1 MEQKSAPRLIKAPSF
16 LDASIPLIVL
26 VVLLSLSVYLYG
38 SDSSYGANQIALFVA
53 AFVGVIIGLKNG
65 YGWADIEQAMVKGI
79 SLSLGAL
86 LILFSVGALI
96 GTWLL
101 AGTVPTLIYYGLQLL
116 DPSWFYA
123 ASCIL
128 CAIVAISI
136 GSSWTTAA
144 TIGVALIGVAAGLGM
159 SPAITAGA
167 IVSGA
172 YFGDK
177 MSPVSE
183 TTNLAPAVAG
193 SNLFDHIRHMTWTT
207 VPSLILALIIFAV
220 IGFNADAAADDTQIR
235 AISESLQQHFN
246 ISPVMLVPLLV
257 LMAMAVKKVPAFP
270 TVFIGALLGG
280 LWAVLFQPELVAKMA
295 APVNAGLTSSISLL
309 FLTIDLEAL
318 NHVLAPLQVVWSTL
332 HGGFVIETQNA
343 QLDKLLNGGGMV
355 KMLNTCWLIFS
366 AMMFGAV
373 LEHVGLLRKFVE
385 AILHKAH
392 STGSLITS
400 TIATCIATNILTA
413 DQYMAIVMPGRM
425 FKEEYERRGL
435 APVNLSR
442 TLEDGG
448 TITSPLIPWN
458 TCGAYMHGVL
468 NVNPLDYAMYAFFN
482 LINPVLAVIYAYMGI
497 KVLKLTPPDTPIT
510 AAVQG
515 K

>member
-1 MEQKSAPRLIKAPSF
+1 MEHNTSVKEPSF
-16 LDASIPLIVL
+16 LDASLPL
-26 VVLLSLSVYLYG
+26 VVLVFLLGLSVFLYG
-38 SDSSYGANQIALFVA
+38 SDSSYGPNQIALFVA
-53 AFVGVIIGLKNG
+53 SGVGVIIGLKNG
-65 YGWADIEQAMVKGI
+65 YSWTEIEQAMVKGI

-101 AGTVPTLIYYGLQLL
+101 SGTVPSLIYYGLQILN
-116 DPSWFYA
+116 PSWFYA
-123 ASCIL
+123 ASCLL
-128 CAIVAISI
+128 CAVVALAI

-144 TIGVALIGVAAGLGM
+144 TIGVALIGVASGLGM
-159 SPAITAGA
+159 SPVITAGA

-207 VPSLILALIIFAV
+207 VPSMVLALILFAV
-220 IGFNADAAADDTQIR
+220 VGFNSQGSADDSAIR
-235 AISESLQQHFN
+235 AISETLLQHFN
-246 ISPVMLVPLLV
+246 ISPLMLVPLLV

-270 TVFIGALLGG
+270 TVFIGALLGAA
-280 LWAVLFQPELVAKMA
+280 WAVVFQPELVEKMSD
-295 APVNAGLTSSISLL
+295 P
-309 FLTIDLEAL
+309 EL
-318 NHVLAPLQVVWSTL
+318 NPVLAQLKVVWSTL
-332 HGGFVIETQNA
+332 HGGFVIETGNVE
-343 QLDKLLNGGGMV
+343 LDKLLNGGGMV

-373 LEHVGLLRKFVE
+373 LEHIGLLRKFIQG
-385 AILHKAH
+385 ILVWAK

-400 TIATCIATNILTA
+400 TIVTCFATNILTA
-413 DQYMAIVMPGRM
+413 DQYMSIVMPGRM
-425 FKEEYERRGL
+425 YKEEYERRGL

-468 NVNPLDYAMYAFFN
+468 NVNPLDYAFYAFFN
-482 LINPVLAVIYAYMGI
+482 LINPVLAIIYAYLGI
-497 KVLKLTPPDTPIT
+497 KVLKLTPPDTPYS
-510 AAVQG
+510 AAVQQ

>member
-1 MEQKSAPRLIKAPSF
+1 MELQAVPRQIKAPSF
-16 LDASIPLIVL
+16 LDASIPLLVLIVL
-26 VVLLSLSVYLYG
+26 LALAVYLYG
-38 SDSSYGANQIALFVA
+38 SDSSYGANQIALFIA
-53 AFVGVIIGLKNG
+53 SGVGVIIGLKNG
-65 YGWADIEQAMVKGI
+65 YSWNDIEQAMVKGI

-101 AGTVPTLIYYGLQLL
+101 AGTVPSLIYYGLQLL

-123 ASCIL
+123 ASCLL
-128 CAIVAISI
+128 CAVVALSI

-177 MSPVSE
+177 ISPVSE

-207 VPSLILALIIFAV
+207 IPSLIMALIIFSV
-220 IGFNADAAADDTQIR
+220 LGFNANAVADDSQIH
-235 AISESLQQHFN
+235 AISEALQHHFM
-246 ISPVMLVPLLV
+246 ISPLMLVPLLV

-280 LWAVLFQPELVAKMA
+280 VWAVLFQPQLIAKMA
-295 APVNAGLTSSISLL
+295 DP
-309 FLTIDLEAL
+309 EL
-318 NHVLAPLQVVWSTL
+318 NGVLGTLKVVWTTL
-332 HGGFVIETQNA
+332 HGGFVIETQNTE
-343 QLDKLLNGGGMV
+343 LDKLLNGGGMV

-373 LEHVGLLRKFVE
+373 LEHTGLLRKFVE

-413 DQYMAIVMPGRM
+413 DQYMSIVMPGRM

-497 KVLKLTPPDTPIT
+497 KILKLTPPDTPIT

-515 K
+515 NK

>member
-1 MEQKSAPRLIKAPSF
+1 MEQQPAPRLIKAPSF

-53 AFVGVIIGLKNG
+53 AFVGVVIGLKNG

-101 AGTVPTLIYYGLQLL
+101 AGTVPSLIYYGLQLL

-123 ASCIL
+123 ASCLL
-128 CAIVAISI
+128 CAVVAISI

-159 SPAITAGA
+159 SPAVTAGA

-220 IGFNADAAADDTQIR
+220 MGFNADAAADDSQIR
-235 AISESLQQHFN
+235 AISDSLQQHFN
-246 ISPVMLVPLLV
+246 ISPLMLVPLLV

-280 LWAVLFQPELVAKMA
+280 VWAVLFQPELVAKMA
-295 APVNAGLTSSISLL
+295 DP
-309 FLTIDLEAL
+309 AL
-318 NHVLAPLQVVWSTL
+318 NAFLATLKVVWSTL

>member
-1 MEQKSAPRLIKAPSF
+1 MELQAVPRQIKAPSF
-16 LDASIPLIVL
+16 LDASIPLLVLIVL
-26 VVLLSLSVYLYG
+26 LALAVYLYG
-38 SDSSYGANQIALFVA
+38 SDSSYGANQIALFIA
-53 AFVGVIIGLKNG
+53 SGVGVIIGLKNG
-65 YGWADIEQAMVKGI
+65 YSWNDIEQAMVKGI

-101 AGTVPTLIYYGLQLL
+101 AGTVPSLIYYGLQLL

-123 ASCIL
+123 ASCLL
-128 CAIVAISI
+128 CAVVALSI

-177 MSPVSE
+177 ISPVSE

-207 VPSLILALIIFAV
+207 IPSLIMALIIFSV
-220 IGFNADAAADDTQIR
+220 LGFNANAVADDSQIR
-235 AISESLQQHFN
+235 AISEALQHHFM
-246 ISPVMLVPLLV
+246 ISPLMLVPLLV

-280 LWAVLFQPELVAKMA
+280 VWAVLFQPQLIAKMA
-295 APVNAGLTSSISLL
+295 DP
-309 FLTIDLEAL
+309 EL
-318 NHVLAPLQVVWSTL
+318 NGVLGTLKVVWTTL
-332 HGGFVIETQNA
+332 HGGFVIETQNTE
-343 QLDKLLNGGGMV
+343 LDKLLNGGGMV

-373 LEHVGLLRKFVE
+373 LEHTGLLRKFVE

-413 DQYMAIVMPGRM
+413 DQYMSIVMPGRM

-497 KVLKLTPPDTPIT
+497 KILKLTPPDTPIT

-515 K
+515 NK

>member
-1 MEQKSAPRLIKAPSF
+1 
-16 LDASIPLIVL
+16 
-26 VVLLSLSVYLYG
+26 
-38 SDSSYGANQIALFVA
+38 
-53 AFVGVIIGLKNG
+53 
-65 YGWADIEQAMVKGI
+65 
-79 SLSLGAL
+79 
-86 LILFSVGALI
+86 
-96 GTWLL
+96 LL
-101 AGTVPTLIYYGLQLL
+101 AGTVPSLIYYGLQLL

-123 ASCIL
+123 ASCLL
-128 CAIVAISI
+128 CAVVALSI

-177 MSPVSE
+177 ISPVSE

-207 VPSLILALIIFAV
+207 IPSLIMALIIFSV
-220 IGFNADAAADDTQIR
+220 LGFNANAVADDSQIR
-235 AISESLQQHFN
+235 AISEALQHHFM
-246 ISPVMLVPLLV
+246 ISPLMLVPLLV

-280 LWAVLFQPELVAKMA
+280 VWAVLFQPQLIAKMA
-295 APVNAGLTSSISLL
+295 DP
-309 FLTIDLEAL
+309 EL
-318 NHVLAPLQVVWSTL
+318 NGVLGTLKVVWTTL
-332 HGGFVIETQNA
+332 HGGFVIETQNTE
-343 QLDKLLNGGGMV
+343 LDKLLNGGGMV

-373 LEHVGLLRKFVE
+373 LEHIGLLRKFVE

-413 DQYMAIVMPGRM
+413 DQYMSIVMPGRM

-497 KVLKLTPPDTPIT
+497 KILKLTPPDTPIT

-515 K
+515 NK

>member
-1 MEQKSAPRLIKAPSF
+1 MTTKTKEPSF
-16 LDASIPLIVL
+16 LDALLPILVLIT
-26 VVLLSLSVYLYG
+26 LLSSSVILFG
-38 SDSSYGANQIALFVA
+38 DDSSYGPNQIALFIAAAVA
-53 AFVGVIIGLKNG
+53 VVIGLKNG
-65 YGWADIEQAMVKGI
+65 FRWRDIEQAMIKGI
-79 SLSLGAL
+79 SLSLGAV
-86 LILFSVGALI
+86 LILLAVGALI

-101 AGTVPTLIYYGLQLL
+101 AGTVPTLIYYGMQLL
-116 DPSWFYA
+116 SPSWFYA

-128 CAIVAISI
+128 CGIVAMSI

-144 TIGVALIGVAAGLGM
+144 TIGVALIGVAAGLGL

-167 IVSGA
+167 IISGA

-177 MSPVSE
+177 ISPLSE

-193 SNLFDHIRHMTWTT
+193 AELFAHIRHMLWTT
-207 VPSLILALIIFAV
+207 VPSILLALVLFTIIGLNSSAT
-220 IGFNADAAADDTQIR
+220 ADAVHIDL
-235 AISESLQQHFN
+235 ISNTLQQHFA
-246 ISPVMLVPLLV
+246 ISFWTLIPLFV
-257 LMAMAVKKVPAFP
+257 LLAMAIKKVPAFP

-280 LWAVLFQPELVAKMA
+280 VWALLFQRELMQHLMEQDLGATIGSFKLVWATLFDGFA
-295 APVNAGLTSSISLL
+295 VETGSDDLNSLL
-309 FLTIDLEAL
+309 
-318 NHVLAPLQVVWSTL
+318 S
-332 HGGFVIETQNA
+332 
-343 QLDKLLNGGGMV
+343 GGGMSS
-355 KMLNTCWLIFS
+355 MLNTVWLIFA

-373 LEHVGLLRKFVE
+373 IEKIGLLRKFVQS
-385 AILHKAH
+385 ILKAAH

-425 FKEEYERRGL
+425 YKEEYERRGL

-468 NVNPLDYAMYAFFN
+468 NVNPLDYFIYAFFN
-482 LINPVLAVIYAYMGI
+482 LINPVLAVIYAYCGI
-497 KVLKLTPPDTPIT
+497 KILKLTPPDS
-510 AAVQG
+510 VQQELHL
-515 K
+515 KS

>member
-1 MEQKSAPRLIKAPSF
+1 MELQTTPRQIKAPSF
-16 LDASIPLIVL
+16 LDASIPLVVL
-26 VVLLSLSVYLYG
+26 VFLLSLSVFLYG

-53 AFVGVIIGLKNG
+53 AFVGVVIGLKNG
-65 YGWADIEQAMVKGI
+65 YGWAEIEQAMVKGI

-101 AGTVPTLIYYGLQLL
+101 AGTVPSLIYYGLQLL

-123 ASCIL
+123 ASCLL
-128 CAIVAISI
+128 CAVVALSI

-144 TIGVALIGVAAGLGM
+144 TIGVALIGVASGLGM
-159 SPAITAGA
+159 SPAVTAGA

-207 VPSLILALIIFAV
+207 IPSLVMALIIFAV
-220 IGFNADAAADDTQIR
+220 MGFNADAAADDSQIR
-235 AISESLQQHFN
+235 AISDALQQHFS
-246 ISPVMLVPLLV
+246 ISPLMLVPLLV

-280 LWAVLFQPELVAKMA
+280 IWAVLFQPELVAKMA
-295 APVNAGLTSSISLL
+295 DPQ
-309 FLTIDLEAL
+309 L
-318 NHVLAPLQVVWSTL
+318 NGVLATLKVVWTTL

-343 QLDKLLNGGGMV
+343 ELDKLLNGGGMV

-366 AMMFGAV
+366 AMMYGAV
-373 LEHVGLLRKFVE
+373 LEHIGLLRKFVE

-413 DQYMAIVMPGRM
+413 DQYMSIVMPGRM

-497 KVLKLTPPDTPIT
+497 KVVKLTPPDTPST

>member
-1 MEQKSAPRLIKAPSF
+1 MEQQSIPRQIKAPSF

-26 VVLLSLSVYLYG
+26 VLLLSLSVYLYG

-101 AGTVPTLIYYGLQLL
+101 AGTVPSLIYYGLQLL

-123 ASCIL
+123 ASCLL
-128 CAIVAISI
+128 CAVVAISI

-159 SPAITAGA
+159 SPAVTAGA

-207 VPSLILALIIFAV
+207 IPSLVLALIIFAV
-220 IGFNADAAADDTQIR
+220 MGFNADASADDSQIR
-235 AISESLQQHFN
+235 AISEALQQHFV
-246 ISPVMLVPLLV
+246 ISPIMLVPLLV

-280 LWAVLFQPELVAKMA
+280 VWAVLFQPELIAKMA
-295 APVNAGLTSSISLL
+295 DP
-309 FLTIDLEAL
+309 AL
-318 NHVLAPLQVVWSTL
+318 NTVLATLKVVWSTL

-343 QLDKLLNGGGMV
+343 ELDKLLNGGGMV

-373 LEHVGLLRKFVE
+373 LEHIGLLRKFVE

-468 NVNPLDYAMYAFFN
+468 NVNPLDYAIYAFFN